1 MIIISTIDL
10 HVHTHNIYIFILH
23 YIYYIYCIIIHI
35 SPYLYVIY
43 RSAEVPQSASVGVSA
58 ILRNRFEDA
67 ESHGVLARSPR
78 TSSGQQCDDITSTKL
93 TKQ

>member
-1 MIIISTIDL
+1 MALQMGVGGTRALAHLYII
-10 HVHTHNIYIFILH
+10 
-23 YIYYIYCIIIHI
+23 YIYCIIIDI

-78 TSSGQQCDDITSTKL
+78 TSSGQQCDDIPSTKL